1 MKIFV
6 GNLSFQITE
15 SELEATFAQHGVVTD
30 VKLIRDHDT
39 GQLRGFGF
47 VEMSNS
53 TEAMNAINALN
64 GRELHGRAINVT
76 EARPRPERGAGSRYG
91 QRSDRGGSRW

>member
-30 VKLIRDHDT
+30 VKSISGTTIRANCED
-39 GQLRGFGF
+39 L
-47 VEMSNS
+47 VS
-53 TEAMNAINALN
+53 
-64 GRELHGRAINVT
+64 
-76 EARPRPERGAGSRYG
+76 
-91 QRSDRGGSRW
+91 WK